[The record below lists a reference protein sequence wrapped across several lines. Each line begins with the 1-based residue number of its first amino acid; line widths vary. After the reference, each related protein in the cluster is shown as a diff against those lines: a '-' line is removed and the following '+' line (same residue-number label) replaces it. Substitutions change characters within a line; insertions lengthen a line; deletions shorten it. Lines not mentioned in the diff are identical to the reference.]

1 MAPHCLIPATLA
13 PTRQT
18 STSLC
23 HLTIRKQKNYH
34 DVSSSWVKKE
44 ENPWERVPILVN
56 VPRLL
61 YDNWQPCDGW
71 NNVHLLGG
79 WRLSS
84 TWVPIPPVPRC
95 NLEWLE

>member
-1 MAPHCLIPATLA
+1 MG
-13 PTRQT
+13 
-18 STSLC
+18 
-23 HLTIRKQKNYH
+23 KKKN
-34 DVSSSWVKKE
+34 DREAFSSRVKKE
-44 ENPWERVPILVN
+44 ENPRIRVPLLASVTR
-56 VPRLL
+56 VL